1 MRGLYAEDD
10 VVSAEVQS
18 VYQDGAAALHT
29 RSLKYGCLKR
39 GQLVRV
45 TANLVRRLPQHFH
58 RLAIDDKGETVASG
72 INDVEVLL
80 GCNGFIW
87 VGAPSGATAVR
98 GETDIRREPNDPVD
112 DLIDQSGDEVH
123 PQLRENISRVANAI
137 RALAELYLPISPQ
150 ALVDVAKT
158 SKECGVA
165 VKDMLGKGFLTRL
178 LEREVEKRVA
188 SDA

>member
-1 MRGLYAEDD
+1 
-10 VVSAEVQS
+10 
-18 VYQDGAAALHT
+18 
-29 RSLKYGCLKR
+29 
-39 GQLVRV
+39 
-45 TANLVRRLPQHFH
+45 
-58 RLAIDDKGETVASG
+58 
-72 INDVEVLL
+72 
-80 GCNGFIW
+80 
-87 VGAPSGATAVR
+87 VR

-150 ALVDVAKT
+150 ALVDVAKA